1 MGEYTAVQIG
11 ADLALDELG
20 DGRPG
25 RSCSGEEGLEL
36 VADDL
41 MEEGLLGL
49 VAFVPV
55 DGEGSSGTGS
65 KRRGERSQ
73 SGPLGSA
80 QATHVESVLWFHG

>member
-1 MGEYTAVQIG
+1 MTVSMTVWSVSWRTR
-11 ADLALDELG
+11 LALDEAR
-20 DGRPG
+20 DGHAS
-25 RSCSGEEGLEL
+25 RSCAGEEGLEL

-49 VAFVPV
+49 VTFVPV

-65 KRRGERSQ
+65 KRRGEGSQ

-80 QATHVESVLWFHG
+80 